1 MIHPFSEDT
10 KALSEQELN
19 DKIKDLSSK
28 YFAAQR
34 LGNNDL
40 LTQIQTFITIYR
52 QELQMRSLKNKVS
65 DDKDLDSLINV
76 E

>member
-10 KALSEQELN
+10 TALSEQELN

-34 LGNNDL
+34 LGNNEL
-40 LTQIQTFITIYR
+40 LTQIQTFITLYR
-52 QELQMRSLKNKVS
+52 QELQMRSMKNKVS

-76 E
+76 D

>member
-40 LTQIQTFITIYR
+40 LTQLQTFITIYR

>member
-19 DKIKDLSSK
+19 EKIKDLSSK

>member
-40 LTQIQTFITIYR
+40 LTQIQTFITLYR

>member
-34 LGNNDL
+34 LGNNNL